1 MILKT
6 KDMAKREREKNIIK
20 PAKVRWEGGNLLYP
34 LPALMVSCGND
45 DLGYNIITV
54 SWAGTI
60 CSNPPM
66 CSISVRPERYSHDII
81 KETKEFAINLSNE
94 QLAFA
99 TDWCGVRS
107 GRDFDK
113 FKEMGLTPM
122 KAGKIDAP
130 LIKESP
136 VNLECVVK
144 QIVEL
149 GSHNMFISEIVA
161 VNVDNELINPKS
173 DTLELFKARLINY
186 THGFYYKQGA
196 MIGRFGFSVRK
207 K

>member
-1 MILKT
+1 MGWHYLFQS
-6 KDMAKREREKNIIK
+6 AH
-20 PAKVRWEGGNLLYP
+20 VFHF
-34 LPALMVSCGND
+34 
-45 DLGYNIITV
+45 
-54 SWAGTI
+54 GT
-60 CSNPPM
+60 S
-66 CSISVRPERYSHDII
+66 ERYSHDI
-81 KETKEFAINLSNE
+81 KRETKEFAINLSNE
-94 QLAFA
+94 QLAA

-107 GRDFDK
+107 QRFDK

>member
-1 MILKT
+1 
-6 KDMAKREREKNIIK
+6 MAKREREKSIIK

-161 VNVDNELINPKS
+161 VNVDNELINPKN

-196 MIGRFGFSVRK
+196 KIGKFGFSVK
-207 K
+207 KKR